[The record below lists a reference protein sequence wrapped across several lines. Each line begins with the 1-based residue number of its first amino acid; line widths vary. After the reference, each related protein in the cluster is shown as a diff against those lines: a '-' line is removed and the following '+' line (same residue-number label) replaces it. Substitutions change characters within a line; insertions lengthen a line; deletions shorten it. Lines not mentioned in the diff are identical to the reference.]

1 MSVSLKSTTCQ
12 AALEAPRERT
22 ETEIGQKSF
31 NHRCLSPIGN
41 FVHHDGSVVCFNV
54 NICVYLS
61 EMIRAFE
68 LLL

>member
-1 MSVSLKSTTCQ
+1 MSLSPKATTYQ
-12 AALEAPRERT
+12 AALEAPREWT
-22 ETEIGQKSF
+22 ETEIGQKSC
-31 NHRCLSPIGN
+31 NHRRLSPVGN